1 MRADYLRIAGAS
13 AHPLLGEVARGH
25 EQKRS
30 NSESSLRWKSEG
42 IVTDSWIKLCRV
54 VQLDLTPEIEVF
66 CMLFILYAVLEIE
79 RYTKECGF
87 LSQEVRETR
96 QTERG
101 KPRGER
107 NKKARFSRTS

>member
-13 AHPLLGEVARGH
+13 APPLLGEVARGH

-66 CMLFILYAVLEIE
+66 CMLFK
-79 RYTKECGF
+79 RCHTKECKF

-101 KPRGER
+101 KPRGEH
-107 NKKARFSRTS
+107 NKKVRFSRTS